1 MNQIVDTCP
10 LTKSEGGLNILHK
23 VDDDTVMHRA
33 RIYSNRSTHD
43 IILKQV
49 LHVMW
54 QQIIAQRAEYM
65 SVIIVTFV
73 CTCMPTLLAGT
84 ECRMEHAIV
93 QEK

>member
-23 VDDDTVMHRA
+23 VDDDAVMHTA

-49 LHVMW
+49 LYVMW
-54 QQIIAQRAEYM
+54 QQIIAQRAEYI

-73 CTCMPTLLAGT
+73 CTCMPTFLAGT
-84 ECRMEHAIV
+84 ECGMEHAIV